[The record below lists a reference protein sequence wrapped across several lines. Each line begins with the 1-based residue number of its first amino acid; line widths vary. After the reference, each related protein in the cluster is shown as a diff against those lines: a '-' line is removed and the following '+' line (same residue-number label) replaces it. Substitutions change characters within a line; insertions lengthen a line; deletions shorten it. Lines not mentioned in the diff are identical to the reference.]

1 MCGEFINDKDGVSA
15 LALAAELAAQVSNRL
30 IK

>member
-1 MCGEFINDKDGVSA
+1 MCGEFINDKDGISA
-15 LALAAELAAQVSNRL
+15 LALAAELAAQVIYN